1 MEYDVCVI
9 GLGYIGIPTATI
21 FANIGKKVL
30 GVDVVEQ
37 KVNMVAQG
45 RSSIGEHEI
54 DEMLKTVVSRGL
66 LSTAMVPA
74 SSKAYIIAVP
84 TPFKKTKEGRKIPDM
99 SYVESATRSIA
110 KCIQSNQLVILES
123 TSPVGTTGNMRVWL
137 KDELSKIG
145 RDSDV
150 DFEKI
155 LFAHAPERILPGQ
168 MLKELV
174 TNDRIV
180 GGTTPE
186 ASNVAQKLYK
196 EFCAGEVIIT
206 DARTAEMTK
215 LTENASRD
223 VSIAFANELS
233 IVCDKL
239 GIDVWELIRLANRH
253 PRVKILNPGPGV
265 GGHCIAVDPWFII
278 AAAEKE
284 TPLMRTAREVN
295 DHKPFWV
302 ISKIED
308 IASNLGNPKPIV
320 ACLGITF
327 KADVNDLR
335 ESPALEIAERLANSN
350 KYEVLIVEP
359 HIESLPRS
367 LSKAKLVALEVAVKT
382 SDIIALLV
390 DHKQFLTLDKKLL
403 KNKSLIDTKGVV

>member
-1 MEYDVCVI
+1 
-9 GLGYIGIPTATI
+9 
-21 FANIGKKVL
+21 
-30 GVDVVEQ
+30 
-37 KVNMVAQG
+37 
-45 RSSIGEHEI
+45 
-54 DEMLKTVVSRGL
+54 
-66 LSTAMVPA
+66 
-74 SSKAYIIAVP
+74 
-84 TPFKKTKEGRKIPDM
+84 
-99 SYVESATRSIA
+99 
-110 KCIQSNQLVILES
+110 
-123 TSPVGTTGNMRVWL
+123 
-137 KDELSKIG
+137 
-145 RDSDV
+145 
-150 DFEKI
+150 
-155 LFAHAPERILPGQ
+155 

-253 PRVKILNPGPGV
+253 PRVKVLNPGPGV

-308 IASNLGNPKPIV
+308 IASNLGKPKPIV